1 MALALQASAI
11 TDPITQDHP
20 LWPVIKGQVV
30 IDGSLADPDW
40 SRAIPI
46 ERAQPWRGDG
56 TVEIRLL
63 YSASGMYV
71 SAKVDDRRLWA
82 DGQGSGTGFRWEVES
97 DDSLTVFFD
106 PNGSRDEYFQATDR
120 AFGANLGNPAN
131 AINGAGPVRRCKW
144 IRGDGG
150 FGAPDVI
157 GCDDVAY
164 FQGQTGIQWATTTI
178 GTVNNGADQ
187 DTGWVSEI
195 FVPWAALDRAAPSH
209 GDTMGMNF
217 DVIFDNDGG
226 ARDNFTNNRA
236 GPNRF
241 TAPGVIDD
249 QIQGA
254 HSSYH
259 DTLAGLHGPVDY
271 AEAMFVDPD
280 AAATPA
286 AISDLSAAGASA
298 FGARLLFTAPAGV
311 ASGSKGHVS
320 SYEIRRASGP
330 IATEQAW
337 STATPVAQRYTPRP
351 RGQAEVLRIARL
363 APSTTYHLAVRA
375 RDAAGHLAPLSNAV
389 SVTTTAAIDTED
401 RGRMIPAPNGAGL
414 IFENGTPFV
423 PVGDHLGISWGHYRN
438 LYPAPVWDP
447 VNQQFLDLSTQPG
460 VEGEAGPHFSAIAAS
475 GVNTLRV
482 FLELLDGDQTGNPS
496 AMPAGRYW
504 IEFPSG
510 VYNDALRTLVLDAL
524 EEAAANGMYL
534 IFSPFDTF
542 TWDEAFTLETPWY
555 SGNGGPLASIDDFF
569 QNGPTLQKC
578 KDRLREVMD
587 WIALSP
593 YQDHLLGWEPLNE
606 WDSYEWTL
614 NAEGGSE
621 PGRET
626 EMRRRAIWIRD
637 LNQYVRE
644 QDPDHLVI
652 SSSVQLDPHGPVH
665 RELFYDR
672 SADVLAMHFYTNSTE
687 EPINNPATDKSVL
700 AGIES
705 GQLSAYWLTH
715 RRDNRPLLNA
725 EWGMTSLEWPG
736 GHPAYQAGFT
746 QAQDEALYRTVS
758 WSGFAAGQAGQ
769 GLRIANDE
777 LAFRF
782 SNLTDAMRD
791 VQLTMSRVASNSMLA
806 SFARDFAPKTLIGDL
821 SLSSA
826 GGAALLGWGSRDGN
840 HGLAYVMQNGNLSAM
855 TVTDG
860 VLSISGFTPGEAL
873 SVQFWT
879 TSGAATVPIA
889 TTTAVATSGTVDL
902 ALPSFSQDLFVV
914 FAPEPGAWLLCAV
927 ALGTLAAMAR
937 RRSGG

>member
-1 MALALQASAI
+1 M
-11 TDPITQDHP
+11 
-20 LWPVIKGQVV
+20 
-30 IDGSLADPDW
+30 
-40 SRAIPI
+40 
-46 ERAQPWRGDG
+46 
-56 TVEIRLL
+56 
-63 YSASGMYV
+63 
-71 SAKVDDRRLWA
+71 
-82 DGQGSGTGFRWEVES
+82 
-97 DDSLTVFFD
+97 
-106 PNGSRDEYFQATDR
+106 
-120 AFGANLGNPAN
+120 
-131 AINGAGPVRRCKW
+131 
-144 IRGDGG
+144 
-150 FGAPDVI
+150 
-157 GCDDVAY
+157 
-164 FQGQTGIQWATTTI
+164 
-178 GTVNNGADQ
+178 
-187 DTGWVSEI
+187 
-195 FVPWAALDRAAPSH
+195 
-209 GDTMGMNF
+209 
-217 DVIFDNDGG
+217 
-226 ARDNFTNNRA
+226 
-236 GPNRF
+236 
-241 TAPGVIDD
+241 
-249 QIQGA
+249 
-254 HSSYH
+254 
-259 DTLAGLHGPVDY
+259 
-271 AEAMFVDPD
+271 
-280 AAATPA
+280 
-286 AISDLSAAGASA
+286 
-298 FGARLLFTAPAGV
+298 
-311 ASGSKGHVS
+311 
-320 SYEIRRASGP
+320 
-330 IATEQAW
+330 
-337 STATPVAQRYTPRP
+337 
-351 RGQAEVLRIARL
+351 
-363 APSTTYHLAVRA
+363 
-375 RDAAGHLAPLSNAV
+375 
-389 SVTTTAAIDTED
+389 
-401 RGRMIPAPNGAGL
+401 
-414 IFENGTPFV
+414 
-423 PVGDHLGISWGHYRN
+423 
-438 LYPAPVWDP
+438 
-447 VNQQFLDLSTQPG
+447 NQQFLDFSTQPG
-460 VEGEAGPHFSAIAAS
+460 GEGEAGPHFSAIAAS

-587 WIALSP
+587 WVALSP

-687 EPINNPATDKSVL
+687 EPINNPAADKSVL

-715 RRDNRPLLNA
+715 RRDNRPILNA

-821 SLSSA
+821 SLASA

-855 TVTDG
+855 TVTDRRALDRWLHAGRGALGAILDDERRGDRSDRNHDGRRHRRYGGSEPAFVQPGPVRRVRTGTRSLAG
-860 VLSISGFTPGEAL
+860 VRGGARSPGRNGEATL
-873 SVQFWT
+873 GRMIPERVGG
-879 TSGAATVPIA
+879 TS
-889 TTTAVATSGTVDL
+889 
-902 ALPSFSQDLFVV
+902 
-914 FAPEPGAWLLCAV
+914 
-927 ALGTLAAMAR
+927 
-937 RRSGG
+937 RRSGGFRSRGAQRGSRVTPRRSLRRPAGAPESSAVATPRGSPAGSGSALRP